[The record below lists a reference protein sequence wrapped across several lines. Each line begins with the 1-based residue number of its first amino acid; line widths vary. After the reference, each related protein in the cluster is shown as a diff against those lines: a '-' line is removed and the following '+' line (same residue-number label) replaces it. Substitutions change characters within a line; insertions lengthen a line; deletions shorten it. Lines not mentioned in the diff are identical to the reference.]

1 MAEDT
6 KKNIITA
13 RDLHLYY
20 GELEALKGINLDV
33 HRNEITAV
41 IGPSGC
47 GKSSLLKTINR
58 LNDLVPDVKV
68 TGSLKLGDHEI
79 YAADT
84 DAVQLRQ
91 EVGMLFQQPNP
102 FPFSIYDNVVYGL
115 RIAGE
120 KDRTVLDE
128 AVERS
133 LTAAAIWDEVKDR
146 LHENAMSLSGGQ
158 QQRICIARALA
169 TQPRVILMDEPTSA
183 LDPISSSEIER
194 TMLEL
199 KETYSIIIVTR
210 NMQQASRI
218 SDRTAFFLQGE
229 LIEYGPTRDIFL
241 QPQRKETEDYITGR
255 FG

>member
-1 MAEDT
+1 MAEV
-6 KKNIITA
+6 KNVITVQ
-13 RDLHLYY
+13 DLHLYY
-20 GELEALKGINLDV
+20 GQLEALRGVSIDF
-33 HRNEITAV
+33 RENEITAV

-58 LNDLVPDVKV
+58 LNDLIPNVTV
-68 TGSLKLGDHEI
+68 TGTVKLNGQDI
-79 YAADT
+79 YAPSM
-84 DAVQLRQ
+84 DAVGLRK

-115 RIAGE
+115 RISGE
-120 KDRTVLDE
+120 KNKQALDE

-133 LTAAAIWDEVKDR
+133 LQAAAIWDEVKDR
-146 LHENAMSLSGGQ
+146 LHENAMGLSGGQ

-169 TQPRVILMDEPTSA
+169 TRPKVLLMDEPTSA

-199 KETYSIIIVTR
+199 KKDYSIVIVTR
-210 NMQQASRI
+210 NMQQASRL

-229 LIEYGPTRDIFL
+229 LIEYSNTRDIFL
-241 QPQRKETEDYITGR
+241 QPQQKETEDYISGR